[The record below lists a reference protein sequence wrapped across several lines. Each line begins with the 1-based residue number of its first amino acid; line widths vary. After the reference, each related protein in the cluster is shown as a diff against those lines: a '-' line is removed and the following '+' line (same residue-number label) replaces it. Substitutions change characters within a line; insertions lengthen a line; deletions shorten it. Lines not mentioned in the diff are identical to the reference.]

1 VLANRNLVIP
11 NTIDFEELYEFWL
24 QYFE

>member
-1 VLANRNLVIP
+1 VLANKNLVIP